1 MTEIVS
7 ARQHG
12 VSAGQKG
19 EPTPAGFQTWP
30 ALAQA
35 AYFEGYADGREQ
47 RLKKQLSDK
56 LAAVASRGKV
66 KTLADLAA

>member
-1 MTEIVS
+1 MTEIIS
-7 ARQHG
+7 ARQQG
-12 VSAGQKG
+12 VSAGQKH
-19 EPTPAGFQTWP
+19 EPTPPGFQTWP
-30 ALAQA
+30 APAQA

-66 KTLADLAA
+66 KTFADRAA